1 METHVPATM
10 PVTLDEMIFEHRNK
24 EYGAYE
30 LRKTY
35 TSTVNRAMWI
45 GITLFSALFITSYI
59 FAHQKDEEKKLRE
72 VSVTIQDIPQENL
85 PPVEEI
91 PEPEPPKQVE
101 QIQVEKF
108 LEPKVVE
115 TTEIEEVPPTQAELA
130 VAAIGNEDKE
140 GTETTSVISET
151 PPEVAPPAETKIA
164 EIEDDNKEF
173 LSVEVSPSFVGGVSE
188 MYKFLGKTLK
198 YPSAAQRQNVEG
210 RVYMSFVVE
219 KDGSITD
226 VHVMKGIGF
235 GCDEEATRAVKL
247 MPKWISGKQ
256 NGRNVR
262 VRFTI
267 PVAFKLDQ

>member
-59 FAHQKDEEKKLRE
+59 FAHQKDDTEKITDVILN
-72 VSVTIQDIPQENL
+72 PENYRQL
-85 PPVEEI
+85 DEPPIEPL
-91 PEPEPPKQVE
+91 PEPEPPKPIEQKQTIKYVVPEVVEKPQVE
-101 QIQVEKF
+101 EA
-108 LEPKVVE
+108 
-115 TTEIEEVPPTQAELA
+115 PPTPEEMEK
-130 VAAIGNEDKE
+130 AIIADVTTPGKE
-140 GTETTSVISET
+140 VEGIGEA

-164 EIEDDNKEF
+164 EVVEDNTPF
-173 LSVEVSPSFVGGVSE
+173 LHVEIQPTFAGGTSE
-188 MYKFLGKTLK
+188 MYKFLNKTLK
-198 YPSAAQRQNVEG
+198 YPSAAQRANVDG
-210 RVYMSFVVE
+210 KVFVSFIVE

-226 VHVMKGIGF
+226 LQVLKSVGF
-235 GCDEEATRAVKL
+235 GLDEEATRAIKL
-247 MPKWISGKQ
+247 MPKWIPGKQ

-262 VRFTI
+262 VKFTM
-267 PVAFKLDQ
+267 PVIFKLE

>member
-1 METHVPATM
+1 METNFPAKS
-10 PVTLDEMIFEHRNK
+10 PVTLDEILFEHRNK
-24 EYGAYE
+24 DYGAYE

-45 GITLFSALFITSYI
+45 GITAFSALFITSYI
-59 FAHQKDEEKKLRE
+59 FAHQKEKQEKAIIVDL
-72 VSVTIQDIPQENL
+72 TPTLIQEDI
-85 PPVEEI
+85 PPVEQI
-91 PEPEPPKQVE
+91 PEPEPPRPIEQVQTIRYVAPE
-101 QIQVEKF
+101 VVNNPEVE
-108 LEPKVVE
+108 EA
-115 TTEIEEVPPTQAELA
+115 PPTNEEMETSIISTATTPGKEAEGIA
-130 VAAIGNEDKE
+130 EA
-140 GTETTSVISET
+140 
-151 PPEVAPPAETKIA
+151 PPEAAPPAETKIA
-164 EIEDDNKEF
+164 EVEDENKEF
-173 LSVEVSPSFVGGVSE
+173 ITVEVNPSFVGGVSE

-247 MPKWISGKQ
+247 MPKWIAGKQ

-267 PVAFKLDQ
+267 PVSFKLDQ

>member
-59 FAHQKDEEKKLRE
+59 FAHQKEKVEKTIIVDLTPEYRELDE
-72 VSVTIQDIPQENL
+72 
-85 PPVEEI
+85 PPIEEI
-91 PEPEPPKQVE
+91 PEPEPPREVE
-101 QIQVEKF
+101 PPRTIQYVA
-108 LEPKVVE
+108 PQVVE
-115 TTEIEEVPPTQAELA
+115 NTEIETPPPT
-130 VAAIGNEDKE
+130 
-140 GTETTSVISET
+140 TEEIEIAVISTATNPGVDPTSIITEA